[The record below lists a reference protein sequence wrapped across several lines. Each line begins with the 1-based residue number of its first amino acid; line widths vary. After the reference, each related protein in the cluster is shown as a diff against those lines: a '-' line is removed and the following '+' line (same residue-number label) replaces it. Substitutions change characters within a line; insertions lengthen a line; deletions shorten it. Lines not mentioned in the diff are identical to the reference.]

1 MVDDVYMIAVFIVMI
16 LIYAMYCVQKTSNKC
31 SNAFI
36 YPDTSMITDW
46 IPFINYENEKKDKKN
61 MDPINDRVNEH
72 YLSSPTYDDMDG
84 MDITQGLWNTTRS
97 HPKVSNDGMEK
108 ESAIFDQITPEY
120 LNQHAPLRNELVLA
134 GGLKSRIL
142 DFHGEGSN
150 FENPWS

>member
-46 IPFINYENEKKDKKN
+46 IPFINYENEDEKKDKKN

-84 MDITQGLWNTTRS
+84 MDGRS
-97 HPKVSNDGMEK
+97 IVDDIILKMCRKIKQCKKEK
-108 ESAIFDQITPEY
+108 KIKTKEAKIRKKLLALKTKKEKKLQIFVKE
-120 LNQHAPLRNELVLA
+120 VLM
-134 GGLKSRIL
+134 KR
-142 DFHGEGSN
+142 
-150 FENPWS
+150 